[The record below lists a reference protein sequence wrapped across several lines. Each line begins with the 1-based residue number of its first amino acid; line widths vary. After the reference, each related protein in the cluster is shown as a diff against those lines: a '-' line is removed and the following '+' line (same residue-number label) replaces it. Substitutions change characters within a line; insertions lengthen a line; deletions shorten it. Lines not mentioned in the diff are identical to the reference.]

1 MHKFLETYNLPK
13 RNQKDPENLNRQVTP
28 SETETVIKKVPTNK
42 IPTPEDFIGEFYQ
55 TFQELIPLLLKLS
68 TNSRE
73 EKCSQAHFM
82 RPALF

>member
-1 MHKFLETYNLPK
+1 MDKFLETYNLPK
-13 RNQKDPENLNRQVTP
+13 LNQEEAKILKRPITT